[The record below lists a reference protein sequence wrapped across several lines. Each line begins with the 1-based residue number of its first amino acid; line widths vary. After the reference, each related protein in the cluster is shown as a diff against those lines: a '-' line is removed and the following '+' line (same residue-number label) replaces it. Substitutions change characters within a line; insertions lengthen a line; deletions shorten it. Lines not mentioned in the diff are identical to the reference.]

1 MPTHKSP
8 QSQQAVIA
16 KRLRGDSKRQIA
28 RDLGMGRNTVD
39 GILSESQVEA
49 AVAQG
54 RTQLVELVPKAIEL
68 IHRAIDQGLKAKEVP
83 KSALEAAIHVVK
95 GSGTYE
101 ERSRTRG
108 DLYLHDDYAKA
119 DREQLESDLA
129 ERLGTAGPCRPN

>member
-1 MPTHKSP
+1 MPTNKAP
-8 QSQQAVIA
+8 QVQQTVIA
-16 KRLRGDSKRQIA
+16 KRLRGESKRQIA
-28 RDLGMGRNTVD
+28 RDLSMGRNTVD
-39 GILSESQVEA
+39 RILSESQVEA

-68 IHRAIDQGLKAKEVP
+68 IQRAIDQGLKANEVP

-108 DLYLHDDYAKA
+108 DVYVHDEYSKA
-119 DREQLESDLA
+119 DRDQLESQLA
-129 ERLGTAGPCRPN
+129 ERLRAAGSSQPN